1 MIFTGRLFVEVI
13 VTLRQLEIL
22 RAVMRYQT
30 TIAAARMVGMSQ
42 PAVSN
47 TIRALEVQLGF
58 ALFERI
64 NNRLFPTAAA
74 RLIHEESEPIFAMHG
89 ALEARVNDLR
99 ENKAGQIRILSTPP
113 LGHGAIPR
121 ALQRFLT
128 RRPRLRVLFDVRQ
141 LDDVVAGV
149 ESGAADLGFGLGLG
163 DHPTLRVEALFDGR
177 MVCVCR
183 SDHPLARLPMVT
195 PAELQG
201 HPFIALERA
210 TRMGRAVRDSFIAA
224 RQPFNFVVEVKYCN
238 TACVLAESGVG
249 VSVVDPFSPASSGRY
264 DIVAVPFRPE
274 TPAVAYVIWS
284 ARQPLSR
291 LVESFLREVRRVV
304 EETVPSLSQPRARP
318 AKS

>member
-1 MIFTGRLFVEVI
+1 M
-13 VTLRQLEIL
+13 TLRQLEIL

-47 TIRALEVQLGF
+47 TIRALEAQLGF

-64 NNRLFPTAAA
+64 NNRLFPTEAA

-89 ALEARVNDLR
+89 ALEARVADLR

-121 ALQRFLT
+121 ALQRFLK
-128 RRPRLRVLFDVRQ
+128 RRPKVRVHFDVRQ
-141 LDDVVAGV
+141 LDDVVAGL
-149 ESGAADLGFGLGLG
+149 ENGAADVGFGLGLG
-163 DHPTLRVEALFDGR
+163 DHPTLRVEPLFEGR

-183 SDHPLARLPMVT
+183 ADHPLAGRASVT
-195 PAELQG
+195 PADLQ
-201 HPFIALERA
+201 HFPFIALERG

-249 VSVVDPFSPASSGRY
+249 VSVVDPFSPSSSGRY
-264 DIVAVPFRPE
+264 DIVTVPYRPE
-274 TPAVAYVIWS
+274 TPSTAYVIWS
-284 ARQPLSR
+284 GRKPLTR
-291 LVESFLREVRRVV
+291 TAELFLREVRRAV
-304 EETVPSLSQPRARP
+304 EDTVPALALTRGRIARA
-318 AKS
+318 